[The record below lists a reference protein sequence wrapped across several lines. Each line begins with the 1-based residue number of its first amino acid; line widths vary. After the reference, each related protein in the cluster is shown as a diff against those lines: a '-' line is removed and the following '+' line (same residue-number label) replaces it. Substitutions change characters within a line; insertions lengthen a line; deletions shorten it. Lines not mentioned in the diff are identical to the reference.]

1 MEELLEMNEQV
12 QNLSLKVW
20 LSMANFKDLRSCR
33 CFMVGDKSLNNLAP
47 KFARAKL
54 NLSFYSLRPSLLPGL
69 VSVFNFS
76 GKRLWSIN
84 GAKFSFNL

>member
-47 KFARAKL
+47 KFAWAKL
-54 NLSFYSLRPSLLPGL
+54 NLSLNSLRPSLLPSL
-69 VSVFNFS
+69 VSVFSVRHKALVNY
-76 GKRLWSIN
+76 WS
-84 GAKFSFNL
+84 